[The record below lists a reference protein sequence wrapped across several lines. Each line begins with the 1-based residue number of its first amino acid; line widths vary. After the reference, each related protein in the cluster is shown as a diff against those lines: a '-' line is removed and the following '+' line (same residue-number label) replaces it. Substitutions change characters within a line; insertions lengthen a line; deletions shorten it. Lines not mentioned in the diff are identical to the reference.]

1 MHIEALLHEHGWL
14 HSMSYSLLLLLLLL
28 LSRCVPVVPAAAVMV
43 SLLRT

>member
-28 LSRCVPVVPAAAVMV
+28 SRCVPVVPAAAVVV